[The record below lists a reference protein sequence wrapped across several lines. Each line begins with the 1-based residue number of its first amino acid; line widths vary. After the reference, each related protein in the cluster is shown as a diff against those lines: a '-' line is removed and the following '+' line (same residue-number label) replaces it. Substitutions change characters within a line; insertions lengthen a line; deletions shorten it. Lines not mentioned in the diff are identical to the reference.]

1 MKYISLILII
11 LLVTFDSFSAVTG
24 KGRGSMGLSL
34 DQSRINAG
42 LEGTYQAKVQS
53 SNNEIAAFLDFQK
66 VFNDGRVA
74 PVTGHNYQYNS
85 KYVNALV
92 DHKYQTT
99 NPYLSWSSTAQYY
112 YDAQTQNTIPQSWA
126 VLTGP
131 QYIKRIRPDITLD
144 IQLQKATQLEN
155 QNLSNEA
162 SGVVRLSKDIN
173 SNSTFSGE
181 FERYCTDYD
190 DNEIVDS
197 CSNETSAE
205 VAMARG
211 ATTSRIRL
219 GRFVVHEKIYPTY
232 EIDFDHKLNT
242 SNSLMLRYGKKNDSI
257 KNNVLARTDSLLP
270 DPATFTTTL
279 TGSYLYDFKRTRVLM
294 EVKSSET
301 ESESE
306 RIQQQRYSTQ
316 ADYRLA
322 ADHCKGCLLHVSFD
336 RDNNEISNWHS
347 TSLGIDIPW
356 IREFYNQFALRYTN
370 SDSAGSFY
378 SLIWIVNYNGRPS
391 ILSR

>member
-1 MKYISLILII
+1 MKYIPLTLIAC
-11 LLVTFDSFSAVTG
+11 LVTFNSFSAVTG
-24 KGRGSMGLSL
+24 KGRGSVGISI
-34 DQSRINAG
+34 DQSKVNAG
-42 LEGTYQAKVQS
+42 LEGTYEAKVQS
-53 SNNEIAAFLDFQK
+53 SNNDITAFLDFQK

-74 PVTGHNYQYNS
+74 PVTGHSYQYNS

-92 DHKYQTT
+92 DHQYQST

-112 YDAQTQNTIPQSWA
+112 YDAQTQNSIPQSWA
-126 VLTGP
+126 ALTGP
-131 QYIKRIRPDITLD
+131 QYIKYIRPDIILD
-144 IQLQKATQLEN
+144 IRLQKAKQLDN
-155 QNLSNEA
+155 QYLSDET
-162 SGVVRLSKDIN
+162 SGIARLSKDIN
-173 SNSTFSGE
+173 SGATLAGE

-190 DNEIVDS
+190 DSDVIDS
-197 CSNETSAE
+197 CSNETSVE
-205 VAMARG
+205 VAMIRG
-211 ATTSRIRL
+211 ATTSRVRL
-219 GRFVVHEKIYPTY
+219 GRFVVFDEIYPTY

-242 SNSLMLRYGKKNDSI
+242 YNSLMLQYGKTNDSI
-257 KNNVLARTDSLLP
+257 RNNVLTRTDSLLP
-270 DPATFTTTL
+270 DPATFTTSL
-279 TGSYLYDFKRTRVLM
+279 TASYLYDVKRTRVLM

-316 ADYRLA
+316 ADYRLSA
-322 ADHCKGCLLHVSFD
+322 NHCRGCLLHLSFD
-336 RDNNEISNWHS
+336 RDNNEVSNWHS

>member
-1 MKYISLILII
+1 MKYILLTLIAWLI
-11 LLVTFDSFSAVTG
+11 TFDSFSAVTG
-24 KGRGSMGLSL
+24 KGRGSAGVSL
-34 DQSRINAG
+34 DQSRVNVG
-42 LEGTYQAKVQS
+42 LEGTYEAQIES
-53 SNNEIAAFLDFQK
+53 SNNDIAAFLDFQK

-74 PVTGHNYQYNS
+74 AVTGHSYQYNS
-85 KYVNALV
+85 KYINALV
-92 DHKYQTT
+92 DHKYQST

-112 YDAQTQNTIPQSWA
+112 YDAQTQNSIPQSWA
-126 VLTGP
+126 ALTGP
-131 QYIKRIRPDITLD
+131 QYINRIRPDIILD
-144 IQLQKATQLEN
+144 VRLQKATQLDN
-155 QNLSNEA
+155 QYLSNEA

-173 SNSTFSGE
+173 SSATFSGE

-190 DNEIVDS
+190 DNEVVDS
-197 CSNETSAE
+197 CSNEASIE
-205 VAMARG
+205 VSMVRG
-211 ATTSRIRL
+211 ATASRMRL

-232 EIDFDHKLNT
+232 EMDLDHRLNA
-242 SNSLMLRYGKKNDSI
+242 SNSLMLRYSKKNDSVR
-257 KNNVLARTDSLLP
+257 NNVLTRTDSLLP
-270 DPATFTTTL
+270 DPATFTTSL
-279 TGSYLYDFKRTRVLM
+279 IGSYLYDFKRTRVLM

-316 ADYRLA
+316 ADYRLTA
-322 ADHCKGCLLHVSFD
+322 NHCKGCLLHVSFD
-336 RDNNEISNWHS
+336 RDNNEVSNWHS

-356 IREFYNQFALRYTN
+356 MRELYNQFALRYTH